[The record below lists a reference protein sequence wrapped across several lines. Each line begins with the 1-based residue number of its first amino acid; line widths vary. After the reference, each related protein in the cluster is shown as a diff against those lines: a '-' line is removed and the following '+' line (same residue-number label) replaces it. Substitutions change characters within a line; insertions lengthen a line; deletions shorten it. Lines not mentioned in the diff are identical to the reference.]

1 MKEALVFL
9 TNILKDKDIVVLGLS
24 GGPDSMCLLD
34 ILRHLNKDITIIAV
48 HINHNIRK
56 ESIKELEFINDYC
69 KKNNITLETTTFDK
83 KGKDIDYSEAELREK
98 RYNYFETIINKYKA
112 NYLLTAHHGDELI
125 ETNIMRSTRG
135 SDIKGYSGFQTITNK
150 KDYKVLKP
158 LVYSTKE
165 EILEYL
171 KDNNIPFVEDKSNNS
186 DKYTRNRYRHN
197 ILPALKE
204 ENKSI
209 HLKYLKFSNELIKYQ
224 EYMDRVVDKEL
235 SKRFNNN
242 ILDITNY
249 ESIDLLVL
257 ENILKKV
264 LDYNYIDNLY
274 LVSDKHINY
283 ILELIKNNKPN
294 ISINLPDN
302 LTIKKEYNKLIITRN
317 NNSNE
322 DYNILLED
330 NTLLPNNKTI
340 SYIEDIDNNSNCIT
354 RLNSKELSLPLFVR
368 NRKEGDKMIIKNMNN
383 AKKIKDIFI
392 DSKLSKSKRDNQP
405 IVVDSKGTILW
416 LPGLKKSKFDKAK
429 NENYDIILWYN

>member
-56 ESIKELEFINDYC
+56 ESIKELDFINDYC

-112 NYLLTAHHGDELI
+112 NYLLTAHHGDDLI
-125 ETNIMRSTRG
+125 ETILMRITRG

-150 KDYKVLKP
+150 KDYKILKP

-171 KDNNIPFVEDKSNNS
+171 KDNNIPFVEDKSNES

-249 ESIDLLVL
+249 ESIDSLVL

-330 NTLLPNNKTI
+330 NTILPNNKTI
-340 SYIEDIDNNSNCIT
+340 SYIEDIDNNSNYIT

-368 NRKEGDKMIIKNMNN
+368 NRKEGDKMIVKNMNN

-405 IVVDSKGTILW
+405 IVVDSKGNIIW